1 MKALQMRTLSKGFK
15 KVFAS
20 RLPALSFILFL
31 SIFFLVG
38 CGLFEVDSKWR
49 DRDIAIDGKSGD
61 WLNAML
67 YFEEERIS
75 LGLLNDE
82 NFMYICMIVDDP
94 FIRGQI
100 VRQGFEL
107 WFNPK
112 GGKKKIFG
120 IRFPIGMLEA
130 EMPPEEMKTRRV
142 PMKPSRDELD
152 PERLN
157 QVLRRQ
163 MDELEILGP
172 GKDESM
178 RMPVEKAK
186 GIEVKIEIASGM
198 IVYELKVPLHLS
210 DEFPFAIGAKAGD
223 LIGVRLETPKMD
235 SGQMRRRMGGGMGM
249 PGGGRGGMDGGMGGM
264 RMPGGGM
271 RPQMPKPLKIRAK
284 VQLASAENQE

>member
-186 GIEVKIEIASGM
+186 GIEVKIEVASGVV
-198 IVYELKVPLHLS
+198 IYELKVPLHLS
-210 DEFPFAIGAKAGD
+210 EDLPFAIGAKAGD
-223 LIGVRLETPKMD
+223 LIGVRLKIPKMD
-235 SGQMRRRMGGGMGM
+235 FGQVRRRMGGGMGM
-249 PGGGRGGMDGGMGGM
+249 PGGGRGGMGGGMGGM
-264 RMPGGGM
+264 GMPGGM
-271 RPQMPKPLKIRAK
+271 RPQLPKPLKIRAK
-284 VQLASAENQE
+284 VLLASAENQE